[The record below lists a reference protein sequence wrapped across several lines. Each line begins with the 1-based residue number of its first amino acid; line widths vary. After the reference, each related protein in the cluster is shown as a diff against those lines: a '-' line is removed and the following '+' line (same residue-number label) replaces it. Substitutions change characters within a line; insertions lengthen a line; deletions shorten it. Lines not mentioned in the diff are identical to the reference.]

1 MEVNAEEYKKEMEQ
15 KFDDIAKETR
25 DSQRAVMQVLI
36 PLNATI
42 LIGILGLANAFQLGN
57 SNLSSIFTLISCF
70 CIFLSLFAFIF
81 SFGHMLLY
89 MANSIYDIFE
99 SLVDANFAIAY
110 KKEKIFIKNSNL
122 FINPL
127 FVIVGFICFSLGML
141 NIAWAFL
148 LRFNNIS
155 ICWAILTNLVLL
167 GGIACLLYPFLKRN
181 VKMEDVME
189 KIRKKYEK
197 TI

>member
-1 MEVNAEEYKKEMEQ
+1 MEVDAKEYKEEMEQ

-57 SNLSSIFTLISCF
+57 SKLSSIFTLISCF

-99 SLVDANFAIAY
+99 SLVDANFAITY
-110 KKEKIFIKNSNL
+110 NKEKIFIKNPNL

-127 FVIVGFICFSLGML
+127 FVIIGFICFSLGML

-148 LRFNNIS
+148 LRFNNIG
-155 ICWAILTNLVLL
+155 ICWVILTNLVLL
-167 GGIACLLYPFLKRN
+167 VGIAWLLYPFLKRN
-181 VKMEDVME
+181 VKVADVFE
-189 KIRKKYEK
+189 KVRKK
-197 TI
+197 